1 MKLGTASLARFVICA
16 SLWGQGQTLWACSAH
31 VIPVEAMVDGSELI
45 VRGRVVDFTPGQG
58 NDWGMIRLEVLE
70 VLKGDW
76 KGGSLSV
83 AGNISEYPPRSAT
96 RPVPYDL
103 LDCSRAAG
111 CGGCFAYDYKEG
123 AEYLLFLKEG
133 NPYWA
138 PLSPTNE
145 EVSGPDDP
153 WMLWVMNLLTEQEE
167 QAYRIRQAAEQQEAD
182 LEQVQLRRWKACSTD
197 ADCVVVPGVCR
208 GDLEGVNRTFQQEM
222 EQWIAKKRPM
232 VDCATDV
239 VAKPGEPPVRCL
251 QGLCEA
257 QYELVPSE
265 GTR

>member
-1 MKLGTASLARFVICA
+1 MWYRSLAALVICA
-16 SLWGQGQTLWACSAH
+16 GLWGQGQALWACSAQ
-31 VIPVEAMVDGSELI
+31 VIPVDAMVEGSDVI
-45 VRGRVVDFTPGQG
+45 VRARVVSSTPDQG
-58 NDWGMIRLEVLE
+58 NDWGSIQLEVLD

-76 KGGSLSV
+76 KGGPLV
-83 AGNISEYPPRSAT
+83 VEGEIRDYPPRPSPH
-96 RPVPYDL
+96 PVPYDM

-145 EVSGPDDP
+145 EVSGLDDP
-153 WMLWVMNLLTEQEE
+153 WVLWVKNVLAEQEE
-167 QAYRIRQAAEQQEAD
+167 QAYRARQAAEQQEAD
-182 LEQVQLRRWKACSTD
+182 LEQAQLRRWKACSTD

-208 GDLEGVNRTFQQEM
+208 GDLEGVNRTFQQGM

-232 VDCATDV
+232 VDCATDFA
-239 VAKPGEPPVRCL
+239 AKPGEPPVRCL

-257 QYELVPSE
+257 QYELVPIDE
-265 GTR
+265 AR